1 MTGRAIYTDAIV
13 TLRPSQLQKLET
25 GWETTFENIC
35 RDILVALTELPNSR
49 TDRPMPRGSSG
60 GEVIYSLSRDERRL
74 ASMMATLDRRHDRRR
89 HRETTLFLQG
99 WLQDRLR
106 LRREVFRGT
115 Q

>member
-1 MTGRAIYTDAIV
+1 MTV
-13 TLRPSQLQKLET
+13 QHQQLSPYRRT
-25 GWETTFENIC
+25 GYDVQAGKKTFDDIC

-49 TDRPMPRGSSG
+49 TDRPMPRGSLG

-89 HRETTLFLQG
+89 HRATTLLLQG